1 MLPAEASKEG
11 VRPPARVS
19 RRAGLR
25 GYGVTKVTKEVCEN
39 FTNVYYGTYHGASVW
54 ADATV
59 ASGRASFNR
68 SDGNNPVQPVSA
80 GVSAEHRLVVIDL
93 RCGLE

>member
-1 MLPAEASKEG
+1 MGE
-11 VRPPARVS
+11 RPPPECP
-19 RRAGLR
+19 AGW
-25 GYGVTKVTKEVCEN
+25 GYRVTKDTKEVCEN
-39 FTNVYYGTYHGASVW
+39 FTNVYYGTYYGASVW

-59 ASGRASFNR
+59 VSGRASFNR

-93 RCGLE
+93 RCRLE